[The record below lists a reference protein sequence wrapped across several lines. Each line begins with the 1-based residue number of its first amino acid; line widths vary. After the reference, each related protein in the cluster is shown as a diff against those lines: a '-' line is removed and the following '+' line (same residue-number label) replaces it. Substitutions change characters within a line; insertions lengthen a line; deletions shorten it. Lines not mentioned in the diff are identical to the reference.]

1 MNRDFYEDD
10 VPEEEEKNN
19 KEGEE
24 EKNNKEEEDEYND
37 NEFDDYNEKEEN
49 NEEHDV
55 KKDDEEEYNENE
67 FENYNEE
74 SKKDESNKEVHK
86 EEEKNKK
93 ILDIKEEKKEQDVQ
107 ANTINTNKTITYT
120 IPPQPNPIIQSY
132 SNFSTYNNVNEI
144 MKNKQNQNTA
154 KLMPQ
159 PSCVYYNEKYD
170 TFQINKRPLAVT
182 KQQSKHINPLY
193 FPHRTT
199 KDSKLNKLLK
209 NYYAD
214 YRKLMKNNSLY
225 QKKTTKKDEVDY
237 YPTIDF
243 KNKKKKIANMLCQW
257 NEDYDFTLLFPN
269 DDFDIQY
276 SNESSLYDNNIDN
289 VLVRNDFARR
299 ITRMT
304 EEPYV
309 EDMNNDLYQIKE
321 NESKYEDEYQSLD
334 KKEHNK
340 TASLPKEINNTIHTR
355 EEQKEDDS
363 KENTIEENEK
373 PTITSNKT
381 KTTIQN
387 TRKSNDGYSK
397 TIVDKEDND
406 DEAMKLYE
414 QFERKTLSH
423 YLNSNKHIIC

>member
-10 VPEEEEKNN
+10 VPEREETNTK
-19 KEGEE
+19 K
-24 EKNNKEEEDEYND
+24 EEDEYND

-49 NEEHDV
+49 NEDSIPNV
-55 KKDDEEEYNENE
+55 KKDEEEEEYNDKE
-67 FENYNEE
+67 FEDFNEE
-74 SKKDESNKEVHK
+74 S
-86 EEEKNKK
+86 
-93 ILDIKEEKKEQDVQ
+93 IKEENKEQDVQ
-107 ANTINTNKTITYT
+107 ANNIKNNKTITYS
-120 IPPQPNPIIQSY
+120 IPPQPNPIIIQSNQHY
-132 SNFSTYNNVNEI
+132 SGFNKVNEI
-144 MKNKQNQNTA
+144 MKNKQNQNTHQIIPKA
-154 KLMPQ
+154 
-159 PSCVYYNEKYD
+159 SCMYYNEKYD
-170 TFQINKRPLAVT
+170 TYEINKKPKAVT
-182 KQQSKHINPLY
+182 IQQTKHINPLY
-193 FPHRTT
+193 IPHRTT

-209 NYYAD
+209 NYYAF
-214 YRKLMKNNSLY
+214 YRKLMKKNTIYHN
-225 QKKTTKKDEVDY
+225 KTKKDEVDY
-237 YPTIDF
+237 YPTISPIDF
-243 KNKKKKIANMLCQW
+243 KNKKKKIAKMLYHW
-257 NEDYDFTLLFPN
+257 NEDYDFTLLLFN
-269 DDFDIQY
+269 DDLNIKY

-299 ITRMT
+299 ITRIT
-304 EEPYV
+304 EELYV
-309 EDMNNDLYQIKE
+309 EDNNNLYQIKE
-321 NESKYEDEYQSLD
+321 NESKNEDEYQSLD
-334 KKEHNK
+334 KKEHSK

-397 TIVDKEDND
+397 TIGDKEDND

>member
-10 VPEEEEKNN
+10 VPE
-19 KEGEE
+19 EE

-67 FENYNEE
+67 FEDYNEE

-107 ANTINTNKTITYT
+107 ANTINTNKTITHT

-144 MKNKQNQNTA
+144 MKNKKNQNTA
-154 KLMPQ
+154 KLMSK
-159 PSCVYYNEKYD
+159 PSYVYYNEKYD
-170 TFQINKRPLAVT
+170 TYKINKRSLAVT

-209 NYYAD
+209 NYYSD

-237 YPTIDF
+237 YPTISPIDF

-304 EEPYV
+304 EEPYI

-363 KENTIEENEK
+363 KENTIEENET

-423 YLNSNKHIIC
+423 YLHSNKHIIC